1 MTKSQGVEK
10 SEMTISVQK
19 KIGKLVRLC
28 ESAQES
34 TKEFVDELMLVNLI
48 GNIKQ
53 IEEERLRKQLQ
64 HMEETRPTFL
74 RELLHEKHMA
84 RVMKNNIKREVRE
97 DHKFGISDPSRLAAK
112 YEKRMY
118 FGEHIK
124 KNDMGKKKHV
134 VQT

>member
-1 MTKSQGVEK
+1 MTKLL
-10 SEMTISVQK
+10 QK
-19 KIGKLVRLC
+19 KINKLVTKC
-28 ESAQES
+28 EKAQES
-34 TKEFVDELMLVNLI
+34 TKEFIDELMLVNLI

-53 IEEERLRKQLQ
+53 VEEARLCKQIENMQDSKPA
-64 HMEETRPTFL
+64 MF

-84 RVMKNNIKREVRE
+84 RVMKNTIKREVRE

-124 KNDMGKKKHV
+124 RDNTGKTKHV
-134 VQT
+134 VNM

>member
-1 MTKSQGVEK
+1 
-10 SEMTISVQK
+10 MTISLQK

-34 TKEFVDELMLVNLI
+34 SKEFIDELMLVNLV

-53 IEEERLRKQLQ
+53 IEEERLCKQLQ
-64 HMEETRPTFL
+64 HMEETKPHFL